1 MTSTQPIAPVS
12 HKSRIVFSSLYK
24 FCEATIRRD
33 DGWLPFLCQYR
44 LIIFPSLLLPT
55 IPYGRPHALSRQ
67 FSRPAESVFPFCA
80 ESFYYL
86 RRQFSFPAQTVFITN
101 FVTLVRKFV
110 TAVTKFVTHIR
121 NFVIKI
127 SAQIVKIVLYDGN
140 NCLSR
145 EEKESRSKGQRPAQ
159 IVGRL
164 SGQTDRRA
172 EAVRH

>member
-1 MTSTQPIAPVS
+1 MAVRT
-12 HKSRIVFSSLYK
+12 
-24 FCEATIRRD
+24 
-33 DGWLPFLCQYR
+33 
-44 LIIFPSLLLPT
+44 LLADNF
-55 IPYGRPHALSRQ
+55 HALPRAFFLSAQ
-67 FSRPAESVFPFCA
+67 TFFIPCA
-80 ESFYYL
+80 DNFHSL

-127 SAQIVKIVLYDGN
+127 SAQSVKIVLYDGN

-159 IVGRL
+159 KVGRL
-164 SGQTDRRA
+164 SGQMNRRA
-172 EAVRH
+172 AAVRHKAFQFHYFSYPIFTNSEK